1 MREFRQLKGNL
12 SVLKLEN
19 VVDARDA
26 LEANLR
32 DKLQLNELVLKWGGD
47 TNDSKK
53 DRDVLDQLQPHAI
66 SHWSKFVIVSI
77 ASPCHH
83 LVNFPL

>member
-1 MREFRQLKGNL
+1 MREFWQLKGNL

-19 VVDARDA
+19 LVDARDA

-32 DKLQLNELVLKWGGD
+32 DKLQLTESVLKWGGD

-66 SHWSKFVIVSI
+66 SHC
-77 ASPCHH
+77 PN
-83 LVNFPL
+83 L